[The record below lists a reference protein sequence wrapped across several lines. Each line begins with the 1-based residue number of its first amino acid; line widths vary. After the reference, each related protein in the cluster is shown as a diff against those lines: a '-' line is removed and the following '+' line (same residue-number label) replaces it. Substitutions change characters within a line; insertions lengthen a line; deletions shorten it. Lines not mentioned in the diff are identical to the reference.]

1 MNEFYMSQYSELLSD
16 INVSDYVPKDGNSE
30 GAIKIKNAKSLKDLA
45 DIMSDELVN
54 SIMKQIK
61 L

>member
-30 GAIKIKNAKSLKDLA
+30 VAIKIKNAKSLKDLA